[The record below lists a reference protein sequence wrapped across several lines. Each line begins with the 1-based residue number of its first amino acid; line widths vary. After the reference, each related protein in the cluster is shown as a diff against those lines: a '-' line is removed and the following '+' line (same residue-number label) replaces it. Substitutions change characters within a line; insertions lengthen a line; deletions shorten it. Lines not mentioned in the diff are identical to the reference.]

1 VKPARRLEMGSSL
14 AWTAVFL
21 TTVLLPL
28 MQLVMDGS
36 RLLYIR
42 GRLQTAT
49 DAACEAAAWTAGD
62 RPKYTESGETLFNN
76 DGEIVDVAQ
85 YTFALTLDER
95 TRMSFTA
102 SLSVT
107 LDPSNCQIL
116 CSANALVP
124 VLINVAGAAPQ
135 VNVPAS
141 AIASIRFR

>member
-1 VKPARRLEMGSSL
+1 MGSSL

-107 LDPSNCQIL
+107 LDPSNNQIL

>member
-1 VKPARRLEMGSSL
+1 MGSSL

-95 TRMSFTA
+95 TRMAFTA

-107 LDPSNCQIL
+107 LDPSNNQIL

>member
-1 VKPARRLEMGSSL
+1 MKPARRLEMGSSL

-62 RPKYTESGETLFNN
+62 RPKYTESGETRFGNN
-76 DGEIVDVAQ
+76 GDIVEAGQ
-85 YTFALTLDER
+85 NAFTATLSER
-95 TRMSFTA
+95 SLMAFTA

-107 LDPSNCQIL
+107 LDPSNNQIL